1 MILIIIIIIRIMI
14 VRIKALLEPVFEA
27 AAAEFDRVAVI
38 CHKASCNGQLERWP
52 ARLRSRVVLVRAED
66 VNRRKGLD
74 ELRLPPGEV
83 VNYTDPRQV
92 SQHSQ
97 LVTQS
102 HAEAW
107 ELLRDNGTKRLLVLE
122 ADYREV
128 AHVLQRF
135 EEPEYLM
142 QFDRFLGREDWNLLR
157 LGYTPT
163 CSADENPNATEVR
176 DAAGRLLRLN
186 WSRCNGHCDAAC
198 ECARS
203 PTMGDVCSM
212 PGGARRVSVQEY
224 VVVRCV

>member
-1 MILIIIIIIRIMI
+1 M
-14 VRIKALLEPVFEA
+14 
-27 AAAEFDRVAVI
+27 
-38 CHKASCNGQLERWP
+38 
-52 ARLRSRVVLVRAED
+52 VLVRAED

-212 PGGARRVSVQEY
+212 PGGRGGSPCSSMWSFVACNGRRVRTHTSW
-224 VVVRCV
+224 